1 MASLKLLLLVSTL
14 AVVNAWVAG
23 NHQSSSGIF
32 VSSGTPSRAGSD
44 SWSCVVGAGVCGAA
58 RRHLLAS
65 TGKGG
70 AGTTD
75 TTSTGRGRGRKRT
88 TITVRPLNIFREM
101 SAFNLHM
108 TTAQDGIGDD
118 VDVGMASSASPPTRS
133 PKRKLGEMSLSEEAA
148 APVSTA
154 SPSAAPVAVTDDDGG
169 TTSCLSDI
177 DVDVEAASTGA
188 NTKSA
193 PLRPPLRFIFKGW
206 SVWLDVEEPPGSS
219 DANATITTGPF
230 TEALAYA
237 ASRHS
242 VHPIPAPHVT
252 VIYGIDHIDED
263 MVLRR
268 FRSLDDSLV
277 QLMLGRNDTAMWPP
291 LTSKGVLSDI
301 EIDGVN
307 GGTMTMA
314 WSEISLQTSELQ
326 ESLVEHVWD
335 VMMCGMGN
343 ADDGTAEDNVCP
355 VRPAPWV
362 PHLSLCYDN
371 PEETPLNLID
381 ALDVVAKHPFL
392 LGRDEEQQGHGEEG
406 GGSSGKQLRLTGL
419 SLWNTEGT
427 MDEWCCLDRIA
438 FPR

>member
-1 MASLKLLLLVSTL
+1 MTSLAVLLLSSAL
-14 AVVNAWVAG
+14 AAAQAWVAG

-32 VSSGTPSRAGSD
+32 AGGSSDTSRAGFD
-44 SWSCVVGAGVCGAA
+44 IRA
-58 RRHLLAS
+58 
-65 TGKGG
+65 
-70 AGTTD
+70 
-75 TTSTGRGRGRKRT
+75 
-88 TITVRPLNIFREM
+88 FREM

-108 TTAQDGIGDD
+108 TDAQDGIGDD
-118 VDVGMASSASPPTRS
+118 VSVSVDTNIASSSSRSRPRS
-133 PKRKLGEMSLSEEAA
+133 PKRKLGEMSLSEEA
-148 APVSTA
+148 PEMVSAA
-154 SPSAAPVAVTDDDGG
+154 SPSAAPVAVAVTDDDGG
-169 TTSCLSDI
+169 ATSFLSDT
-177 DVDVEAASTGA
+177 DVDVEA
-188 NTKSA
+188 TK
-193 PLRPPLRFIFKGW
+193 PVLRPPLRFVFKGW
-206 SVWLDVEEPPGSS
+206 SVWLDVEEPPNNSA
-219 DANATITTGPF
+219 ANVTTTTTGPF

-242 VHPIPAPHVT
+242 VYPIPAPHIT

-268 FRSLDDSLV
+268 FRSLGESLT

-371 PEETPLNLID
+371 PEETPLNLFD

-392 LGRDEEQQGHGEEG
+392 LGRDEGHQGHGEEG
-406 GGSSGKQLRLTGL
+406 GGSSGNQLRLTGL

>member
-1 MASLKLLLLVSTL
+1 
-14 AVVNAWVAG
+14 
-23 NHQSSSGIF
+23 
-32 VSSGTPSRAGSD
+32 
-44 SWSCVVGAGVCGAA
+44 
-58 RRHLLAS
+58 
-65 TGKGG
+65 
-70 AGTTD
+70 
-75 TTSTGRGRGRKRT
+75 
-88 TITVRPLNIFREM
+88 
-101 SAFNLHM
+101 
-108 TTAQDGIGDD
+108 
-118 VDVGMASSASPPTRS
+118 
-133 PKRKLGEMSLSEEAA
+133 MSLSEGPTSTET
-148 APVSTA
+148 VSTA
-154 SPSAAPVAVTDDDGG
+154 FSPLAAPVAVTDDDDGG
-169 TTSCLSDI
+169 AASCLSDT
-177 DVDVEAASTGA
+177 DVETTTTTTTITATD
-188 NTKSA
+188 TKSA
-193 PLRPPLRFIFKGW
+193 LLRPPLRFVFKGW
-206 SVWLDVEEPPGSS
+206 SVWLDVEEPPCDHDNS
-219 DANATITTGPF
+219 TTGPF

-252 VIYGIDHIDED
+252 VIYGIDHLDED

-268 FRSLDDSLV
+268 FRSLGDSLT
-277 QLMLGRNDTAMWPP
+277 QLMAARNDTAMWPP

-301 EIDGVN
+301 ELDGVN

-343 ADDGTAEDNVCP
+343 EEDGAAEDNVCP

-392 LGRDEEQQGHGEEG
+392 LGRDEGQQEQDEVTEG

-427 MDEWCCLDRIA
+427 MEDWCCLDRIA

>member
-1 MASLKLLLLVSTL
+1 MTSLAVLLLFSSAL
-14 AVVNAWVAG
+14 AAAHAWVAG
-23 NHQSSSGIF
+23 NHQSSSSGILAGGTR
-32 VSSGTPSRAGSD
+32 SSGTSRAGFG
-44 SWSCVVGAGVCGAA
+44 SWSCVVGGGGAA
-58 RRHLLAS
+58 RY
-65 TGKGG
+65 GG
-70 AGTTD
+70 C
-75 TTSTGRGRGRKRT
+75 KRT
-88 TITVRPLNIFREM
+88 VREM
-101 SAFNLHM
+101 SAVNYLHM
-108 TTAQDGIGDD
+108 TAAQVDGIGDSD
-118 VDVGMASSASPPTRS
+118 DVSTCRVSVDVASSSASSPRS
-133 PKRKLGEMSLSEEAA
+133 PKRKLGEMALSEEASEIM
-148 APVSTA
+148 VSAA
-154 SPSAAPVAVTDDDGG
+154 SPSAAAPVVVTDDDDGG
-169 TTSCLSDI
+169 TTTCLSDT
-177 DVDVEAASTGA
+177 DVDVEATNTSTKPA
-188 NTKSA
+188 L
-193 PLRPPLRFIFKGW
+193 LRPPLRFVFKGW

-219 DANATITTGPF
+219 GANATTTTGPF

-242 VHPIPAPHVT
+242 VNPIPAPHVT

-268 FRSLDDSLV
+268 FRSLGESLT

-291 LTSKGVLSDI
+291 LASKGVLSDI

-314 WSEISLQTSELQ
+314 WSEISLQTSKLQ
-326 ESLVEHVWD
+326 ESLVEHVWE

-343 ADDGTAEDNVCP
+343 AGDNTAEDNVCP

-392 LGRDEEQQGHGEEG
+392 LGRDEATEGQGEAMAEW
-406 GGSSGKQLRLTGL
+406 GSSGKQLRLTGL

-427 MDEWCCLDRIA
+427 MDEWCCLERIA

>member
-1 MASLKLLLLVSTL
+1 MH
-14 AVVNAWVAG
+14 AWVAG

-32 VSSGTPSRAGSD
+32 VSSGTPSRAGFG

-58 RRHLLAS
+58 RYGHRHLAS
-65 TGKGG
+65 TGKG
-70 AGTTD
+70 AD
-75 TTSTGRGRGRKRT
+75 TTGITGRTRGR
-88 TITVRPLNIFREM
+88 IGAIDRPLNIFREM

-118 VDVGMASSASPPTRS
+118 VGVGMASSACPPRS
-133 PKRKLGEMSLSEEAA
+133 PKRKLGEMSVSEEATE
-148 APVSTA
+148 TA
-154 SPSAAPVAVTDDDGG
+154 SASSLSAGPVAVTDDDGG
-169 TTSCLSDI
+169 TASCLSDT
-177 DVDVEAASTGA
+177 DVEAPST
-188 NTKSA
+188 NTSTK
-193 PLRPPLRFIFKGW
+193 PVLRPPLRFVFKGW
-206 SVWLDVEEPPGSS
+206 SVWLDVEEPAGSS
-219 DANATITTGPF
+219 GANATITTGPF

-242 VHPIPAPHVT
+242 VNPIPAPHVT
-252 VIYGIDHIDED
+252 VIYGIDHIDEA

-268 FRSLDDSLV
+268 FRSLGESLT

-343 ADDGTAEDNVCP
+343 MEDGTEEENVCP

-392 LGRDEEQQGHGEEG
+392 LGRDEEEQGHDEEG

-419 SLWNTEGT
+419 SLWNTEGA